1 MRTVEQILALQEMEE
16 DTVSVPSNCVSWTS
30 SNTAF

>member
-1 MRTVEQILALQEMEE
+1 VRTVEQILALQEMED

-30 SNTAF
+30 TLTAF